1 MADGDIATGPQFDPA
16 APSNIQH
23 PYDFYASVRHTTPIF
38 HSPALDAWVVSTYDQ
53 VESIVTDHERFSNAA
68 AIHAPPALDPVAAEL
83 VKAFGWTPNFDTD
96 PPQHTRIR
104 QAVSQAFTARRIAS
118 LEPVI
123 RSIAH
128 RLVDSLEPQGGGD
141 MVTGFCLPF
150 PAHVIFGMLG
160 VPESD
165 LDRVHHWTQ
174 RFIELFVAQIV
185 DDDDVAR
192 ARDCVDYWEYCIELI
207 DRRSTEPGDDL
218 ISGLVMGEAESGAGA
233 VDPPLN
239 SAEMASIFMLLVVAG
254 HETTS
259 NLLGSLLLHLLSV
272 PSRWD
277 EVRDNP
283 GLIPD
288 AVEEAL
294 RIDAPV
300 QVLHRVTTCPLS
312 LDGVA
317 LPSGTKVL
325 VPFGAA
331 NHDEAVFDDPDR
343 FDLHRARATRHHLA
357 FSKGVHYCLGAP
369 LARLEGRVALEVLA
383 ERLPDLRLVDDDI
396 GYHPVFSIRSLKHL
410 LAGWQDTDVSEVAR

>member
-1 MADGDIATGPQFDPA
+1 MGHRDITPTGSDFDPA
-16 APSNIQH
+16 APDNIQH
-23 PYDFYASVRHTTPIF
+23 PYDFYASIRQTTPIF
-38 HSPALDAWVVSTYDQ
+38 HSPALDAWVVSTYAE

-68 AIHAPPALDPVAAEL
+68 AIHAPPALDPAAAEL

-123 RSIAH
+123 RGIAR
-128 RLVDSLEPQGGGD
+128 RLVDALAPQGSGD
-141 MVTGFCLPF
+141 IVAGFCLPF

-160 VPESD
+160 VPEAD

-192 ARDCVDYWEYCIELI
+192 ARDCVDYWQYCLDLI
-207 DRRSTEPGDDL
+207 DRRRVDPGDDL
-218 ISGLVMGEAESGAGA
+218 ISGLVAGVTDSGAAA
-233 VDPPLN
+233 VEPPL
-239 SAEMASIFMLLVVAG
+239 SPEEIASIFMLLVVAG

-259 NLLGSLLLHLLSV
+259 NLLGSLLLHLLSE
-272 PSRWD
+272 PTRWQ
-277 EVRDNP
+277 ELRDNP
-283 GLIPD
+283 GLVPA

-300 QVLHRVTTCPLS
+300 QVLHRVTTCPVS

-331 NHDEAVFDDPDR
+331 NHDDGVFEDPDR
-343 FDLHRARATRHHLA
+343 FDLHRAKAARHLA

-369 LARLEGRVALEVLA
+369 LARLEGRVALEVLV
-383 ERLPDLRLVDDDI
+383 ERLPGLRLIDDDI
-396 GYHPVFSIRSLKHL
+396 RYHPVFSIRSLQRL
-410 LAGWQDTDVSEVAR
+410 RVAW